1 MRYGNPSI
9 MEKITRL
16 QKEGCEKIIVLPM
29 YPQYAAATTATVCDE
44 VFRCLMKM
52 RWQPSLQI
60 ISHYESEIKYIQALC
75 NSLKKKLVNWIGNL
89 I

>member
-44 VFRCLMKM
+44 VF
-52 RWQPSLQI
+52 
-60 ISHYESEIKYIQALC
+60 
-75 NSLKKKLVNWIGNL
+75 
-89 I
+89 

>member
-16 QKEGCEKIIVLPM
+16 QKEGAKKLLIM
-29 YPQYAAATTATVCDE
+29 YPHHAAATTATVCDE

-60 ISHYESEIKYIQALC
+60 ISHYGAR
-75 NSLKKKLVNWIGNL
+75 LKHPSIM
-89 I
+89 